1 MCRLLYIHFFNNQL
15 FGSYIM
21 KPIKLFILVFL
32 VYSIFGCASPQ
43 YDPVE
48 YNYAVISSV
57 AASRALSYC
66 DNMDH
71 EFFKKY
77 IQDIDAATL
86 HLQEYEKYTK
96 NKKKTHV
103 GISSLRQ
110 LVLDFSLTENF
121 SENFCVHKLIEIQT
135 ASRIMANAFGNP
147 GSFDI
152 CIYDTEIIKKQYYQ
166 SYEDGNITQ
175 TELENLISSLPYLEH
190 IDPNCIP
197 YKK

>member
-1 MCRLLYIHFFNNQL
+1 
-15 FGSYIM
+15 M
-21 KPIKLFILVFL
+21 KPIKLFILGFL

-57 AASRALSYC
+57 AASRALSQC
-66 DNMDH
+66 DNIDN
-71 EFFKKY
+71 ESFKKY
-77 IQDIDAATL
+77 IQDLDTATL
-86 HLQEYEKYTK
+86 HLQEYEKYNK

-103 GISSLRQ
+103 GASSLRQ

-121 SENFCVHKLIEIQT
+121 SESFCVHKLIEIQT

-152 CIYDTEIIKKQYYQ
+152 CIYDTESIKKQYYQ

>member
-1 MCRLLYIHFFNNQL
+1 
-15 FGSYIM
+15 M
-21 KPIKLFILVFL
+21 KSIKLFILGFFTSVM
-32 VYSIFGCASPQ
+32 FGCSYPQ

-57 AASRALSYC
+57 AATRAISQC
-66 DNMDH
+66 DNI
-71 EFFKKY
+71 ENESFKKY
-77 IQDIDAATL
+77 IQDLDTATL
-86 HLQEYEKYTK
+86 HLQEYEKYSK
-96 NKKKTHV
+96 NKARPHV
-103 GISSLRQ
+103 GATSLRQ
-110 LVLDFSLTENF
+110 LVIDFSLTENF

>member
-1 MCRLLYIHFFNNQL
+1 MGRLLYIHLFNNQL

-32 VYSIFGCASPQ
+32 VYSIFGCAYPQ

-57 AASRALSYC
+57 AASRALSQC
-66 DNMDH
+66 DNIDH
-71 EFFKKY
+71 ESFKKY
-77 IQDIDAATL
+77 IQDLDTATL
-86 HLQEYEKYTK
+86 HLQEYEKYAK
-96 NKKKTHV
+96 NKARTHV
-103 GISSLRQ
+103 GATSLRQ
-110 LVLDFSLTENF
+110 LVIDFSLTEQF
-121 SENFCVHKLIEIQT
+121 SERFCVHKLIEIQT

-152 CIYDTEIIKKQYYQ
+152 CLYDTEILKKQYNQ
-166 SYEDGNITQ
+166 SYEDGNITKP
-175 TELENLISSLPYLEH
+175 ELDRLLASLHHLEH
-190 IDPNCIP
+190 INPDCIP